1 MANKE
6 EVYDTQI
13 NPLVAQIIEICEKNG
28 ISFIS
33 SFCIPTE
40 VDPDLVCTTI
50 LPDENGKIG
59 PHYVMAARM
68 FGAVF

>member
-13 NPLVAQIIEICEKNG
+13 NPLLKQIIEICEKNG
-28 ISFIS
+28 IAFIS

-40 VDPDLVCTTI
+40 DNPDLVCTTL
-50 LPDENGKIG
+50 LPDENGKNG
-59 PHYVMAARM
+59 FAHVNAALM
-68 FGAVF
+68 FGAIL

>member
-6 EVYDTQI
+6 EVYNTQI
-13 NPLVAQIIEICEKNG
+13 NPLLKQIIEICEKNG

-40 VDPDLVCTTI
+40 ADPDLVCTTF
-50 LPDENGKIG
+50 LPDGNGVNG
-59 PHYVMAARM
+59 PYHVQAARM
-68 FGAVF
+68 FGAIF